1 MAGPQELSI
10 HVIHNKRFFAP
21 SGVMRVS
28 DI

>member
-10 HVIHNKRFFAP
+10 HVIHNKRFIAP